1 MKKLNQWKAKLTVR
15 NCELLIGLFIL
26 GKGTW
31 LLHDSHYFIYPP
43 QFENIENSRYI
54 DCTLIILGILLMPS
68 AFLVPY
74 INNTK
79 YKIMLIIASKVFL
92 VMVGIVCMIL
102 ALLQLTHGIFTP
114 YYRMGHS
121 AWGDLI
127 IFGFVYLTACD
138 AWNGVSLVNWGYI
151 ITAIGGVISAITLF
165 YKAFNSSKQNSFT
178 SLINQKDQEIKQ
190 KSEDAELYRRRWLK
204 AETENDKLRKELDK
218 DDN

>member
-1 MKKLNQWKAKLTVR
+1 MKKLKQWKGKLTVI
-15 NCELLIGLFIL
+15 NAELLIGLFIL
-26 GKGTW
+26 GKGVW
-31 LLHDSHYFIYPP
+31 LFHDSHYFIYPP

-54 DCTLIILGILLMPS
+54 DCTLILLGILLMLS
-68 AFLVPY
+68 AFLIPY

-114 YYRMGHS
+114 FYRMGHS

-138 AWNGVSLVNWGYI
+138 A
-151 ITAIGGVISAITLF
+151 
-165 YKAFNSSKQNSFT
+165 
-178 SLINQKDQEIKQ
+178 
-190 KSEDAELYRRRWLK
+190 
-204 AETENDKLRKELDK
+204 
-218 DDN
+218 

>member
-1 MKKLNQWKAKLTVR
+1 MEKQIKQLKARLTVR
-15 NCELLIGLFIL
+15 NCEILIGLFIL
-26 GKGTW
+26 GKGVW
-31 LLHDSHYFIYPP
+31 LFHDSHYFIYPP

-54 DCTLIILGILLMPS
+54 DCTLILLGVLLILS
-68 AFLVPY
+68 AFLIPY

-114 YYRMGHS
+114 FYRMGHS

-138 AWNGVSLVNWGYI
+138 A
-151 ITAIGGVISAITLF
+151 
-165 YKAFNSSKQNSFT
+165 
-178 SLINQKDQEIKQ
+178 
-190 KSEDAELYRRRWLK
+190 
-204 AETENDKLRKELDK
+204 
-218 DDN
+218 

>member
-15 NCELLIGLFIL
+15 NAELLIGLFIL
-26 GKGTW
+26 GKGVG
-31 LLHDSHYFIYPP
+31 LFHDSHYFIYPP

-54 DCTLIILGILLMPS
+54 DCTLILLGILLMLS
-68 AFLVPY
+68 AFLIPY

-79 YKIMLIIASKVFL
+79 YKIVLIIASKVFL

-114 YYRMGHS
+114 FYRMGHS

-138 AWNGVSLVNWGYI
+138 A
-151 ITAIGGVISAITLF
+151 
-165 YKAFNSSKQNSFT
+165 
-178 SLINQKDQEIKQ
+178 
-190 KSEDAELYRRRWLK
+190 
-204 AETENDKLRKELDK
+204 
-218 DDN
+218 

>member
-15 NCELLIGLFIL
+15 NAELLIGLFIL
-26 GKGTW
+26 GKGFW
-31 LLHDSHYFIYPP
+31 LFHDSHYFIYPP

-54 DCTLIILGILLMPS
+54 DCTLILLGILLMLF
-68 AFLVPY
+68 AFLIPY

-114 YYRMGHS
+114 FYRMGHS

-138 AWNGVSLVNWGYI
+138 A
-151 ITAIGGVISAITLF
+151 
-165 YKAFNSSKQNSFT
+165 
-178 SLINQKDQEIKQ
+178 
-190 KSEDAELYRRRWLK
+190 
-204 AETENDKLRKELDK
+204 
-218 DDN
+218 

>member
-1 MKKLNQWKAKLTVR
+1 MKKLKQWKAKLTVR

-54 DCTLIILGILLMPS
+54 DCTLILLGILLMLS
-68 AFLVPY
+68 AFCVPY

-79 YKIMLIIASKVFL
+79 YKIMLIVASKVFL

-165 YKAFNSSKQNSFT
+165 YKAFDSSKQQ
-178 SLINQKDQEIKQ
+178 SLTTLLQQKDEEIKQ
-190 KSEDAELYRRRWLK
+190 KAQDAEIYRKKWLD
-204 AETENDKLRKELDK
+204 AEKDNDELRKKLKNGD
-218 DDN
+218 